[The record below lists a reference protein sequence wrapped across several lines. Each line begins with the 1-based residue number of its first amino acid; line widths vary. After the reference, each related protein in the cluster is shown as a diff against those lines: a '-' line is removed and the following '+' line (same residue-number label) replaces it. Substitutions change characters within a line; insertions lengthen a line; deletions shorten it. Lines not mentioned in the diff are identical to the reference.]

1 LVGVDVH
8 SVTIPFHAKKLSL
21 SGRSLKQRGGRVRE
35 GGGGGVGCQKPLLAK
50 RRDLKFCWLEFAKNF
65 EKFFEKS
72 YGPFLT
78 FLPTFFE
85 LAIKVKQKSF
95 RYSF

>member
-1 LVGVDVH
+1 
-8 SVTIPFHAKKLSL
+8 
-21 SGRSLKQRGGRVRE
+21 VRE
-35 GGGGGVGCQKPLLAK
+35 GGGGEGEGGCQKTTAAK
-50 RRDLKFCWLEFAKNF
+50 KRDLKFCWLEFAKNF

-85 LAIKVKQKSF
+85 LVIKVKKNKKSF
-95 RYSF
+95 GYSLKATDM

>member
-1 LVGVDVH
+1 LADVDVH

-35 GGGGGVGCQKPLLAK
+35 GGGWGRGGAK
-50 RRDLKFCWLEFAKNF
+50 KNTAATKRDLKFCWLEFAKNF

-85 LAIKVKQKSF
+85 LAIKVK
-95 RYSF
+95 

>member
-1 LVGVDVH
+1 
-8 SVTIPFHAKKLSL
+8 
-21 SGRSLKQRGGRVRE
+21 
-35 GGGGGVGCQKPLLAK
+35 
-50 RRDLKFCWLEFAKNF
+50 LKFCWLEFAKNF

-95 RYSF
+95 RVKSTFLPPTGFQNGL

>member
-1 LVGVDVH
+1 
-8 SVTIPFHAKKLSL
+8 
-21 SGRSLKQRGGRVRE
+21 VRE
-35 GGGGGVGCQKPLLAK
+35 GGGGEGRSQKPLLP
-50 RRDLKFCWLEFAKNF
+50 RDLKFCWLEFAKNF

-85 LAIKVKQKSF
+85 LAIKVNKNLSATHL
-95 RYSF
+95 RLTDMYHDLS